1 MAGVTISNRDQ
12 LVNNLNSGAQTRA
25 QVLRTIVES
34 QPVQNKEFN
43 PAFVAMQYFGYLK
56 RDPETEGF
64 NAWLNYLNTHQ
75 NDFRTMV
82 IGFVNSPEYRTRF
95 GQP

>member
-1 MAGVTISNRDQ
+1 
-12 LVNNLNSGAQTRA
+12 
-25 QVLRTIVES
+25 VLRVIVES
-34 QPVQNKEFN
+34 QAVQSKEFN

-64 NAWLNYLNTHQ
+64 NAWLNYLNANP

-82 IGFVNSPEYRTRF
+82 NGFANSKEYRSRF